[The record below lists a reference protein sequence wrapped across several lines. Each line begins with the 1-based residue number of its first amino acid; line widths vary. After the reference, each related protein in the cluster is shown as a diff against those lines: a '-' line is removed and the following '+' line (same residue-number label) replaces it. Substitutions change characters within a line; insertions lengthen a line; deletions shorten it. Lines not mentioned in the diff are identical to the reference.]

1 MTAEPNQPGNTAVD
15 KHASSEINPATG
27 APLWPANYPPADE
40 IDLVDLGVMFWRR
53 RWVIAW
59 VAGALIVLSI
69 LAAIFKSP
77 TYEYT
82 TTIELGSMVS
92 QTGTP
97 VPVMDVQSAA
107 NILQNSYIPAALAQ
121 YAQGAGSGAF
131 IPKVTV
137 TGVNASA
144 SGSTALMLACKAKEK
159 LSPACTSVE
168 QNAAQQFVKNNSR
181 LIETMR
187 ANLQA
192 DLSSA
197 KLDLQGLQNP
207 AVFGVQKLA
216 AEKAI
221 ADAKADLATLQSA
234 AGVLKVKKDK
244 LQASTQLYQKQADDL
259 QAHIAE
265 VRKAAIASA
274 RQTSDPTQ
282 AMANL
287 LLGTE
292 TQRSVN
298 LLNDIQQKLM
308 VTLPDQL
315 AMVDK
320 NLADN
325 ARSQALQRQAISQ
338 NELALQKLLFSHGQD
353 IQSQNVTIGKLQTQL
368 SNVQDTRVLGAPLR
382 SVKPAGLTRGAILAI
397 GIIISLLLG
406 FFAAMAA
413 GYVEQVRARLG
424 SIKTT
429 P

>member
-1 MTAEPNQPGNTAVD
+1 MTAEPNQPGKTAVD
-15 KHASSEINPATG
+15 KHVATEINPATG
-27 APLWPANYPPADE
+27 APMWPANYAPADE

-59 VAGALIVLSI
+59 VAGVLIVLSI

-82 TTIELGSMVS
+82 TTVELGSMVS

-97 VPVMDVQSAA
+97 VAVMDAQSAA
-107 NILQNSYIPAALAQ
+107 NMLQNSYIPAALAQ
-121 YAQGAGSGAF
+121 YAQETGLSAF

-144 SGSTALMLACKAKEK
+144 NGSTALILACKAKEK
-159 LSPACTSVE
+159 LSVACTSVE

-181 LIETMR
+181 GIETLR

-197 KLDLQGLQNP
+197 KIDLQGLQNP

-221 ADAKADLATLQSA
+221 ADARAALATLQSA
-234 AGVLKVKKDK
+234 AGVLQVKKSK
-244 LQASTQLYQKQADDL
+244 LQASTELYQKQADEL
-259 QAHIAE
+259 QAHIAD
-265 VRKAAIASA
+265 VRKAGIDSA

-298 LLNDIQQKLM
+298 LLSDIQQKLT

-315 AMVDK
+315 ATVDK
-320 NLADN
+320 NIADN
-325 ARSQALQRQAISQ
+325 ARNQALQRQVISQ

-368 SNVQDTRVLGAPLR
+368 ANVQDTRVLGDALR
-382 SVKPAGLTRGAILAI
+382 SVKPVGLSRGAILAV

-424 SIKTT
+424 SDKIA

>member
-1 MTAEPNQPGNTAVD
+1 MYLQMSTEPDQPNKTGISKPGPSQLN
-15 KHASSEINPATG
+15 SSTSTPQWPATY
-27 APLWPANYPPADE
+27 APADE

-59 VAGALIVLSI
+59 VAGVLIVLSI

-82 TTIELGSMVS
+82 TTIELGSIIS
-92 QTGTP
+92 QTGTV
-97 VPVMDVQSAA
+97 VPLMDTQSAA
-107 NILQNSYIPAALAQ
+107 SILQNTYIPAATAQ
-121 YAQGAGSGAF
+121 YAQQKGAGSF
-131 IPKVTV
+131 VPKLAVS
-137 TGVNASA
+137 GNNNGSA
-144 SGSTALMLACKAKEK
+144 VVLSCKAKEK
-159 LSPACTSVE
+159 LGTACIAVE
-168 QNAAQQFVKNNSR
+168 REAAAEFVKGNSR
-181 LIETMR
+181 AIETVR
-187 ANLQA
+187 ANFRAELDA
-192 DLSSA
+192 S
-197 KLDLQGLQNP
+197 KLDLQSLQDP

-221 ADAKADLATLQSA
+221 ADAKAELATLQSA
-234 AGVLKVKKDK
+234 AAVLQVNKTK
-244 LQASTQLYQKQADDL
+244 LQASVGLYQKQADEL

-265 VRKAAIASA
+265 VRKAATVAA
-274 RQTSDPTQ
+274 QGTADPTQ

-298 LLNDIQQKLM
+298 LLNDIQQKLT
-308 VTLPDQL
+308 VTLPDRL

-320 NLADN
+320 NIADN
-325 ARSQALQRQAISQ
+325 ARAQTLQRQVISQ

-353 IQSQNVTIGKLQTQL
+353 IQRQNVTIDHLQTQL
-368 SNVQDTRVLGAPLR
+368 ANVQDTRVLGEALR
-382 SVKPAGLTRGAILAI
+382 SVKPVGLGRGAILAI

-406 FFAAMAA
+406 LFAAMAA

-424 SIKTT
+424 SGKFA

>member
-1 MTAEPNQPGNTAVD
+1 MTAEPNQPGKTAVD

-27 APLWPANYPPADE
+27 APMWPANYAPADE

-53 RWVIAW
+53 RWVIIG
-59 VAGALIVLSI
+59 VAGVLIVLSI

-82 TTIELGSMVS
+82 TTIELGSIVS
-92 QTGTP
+92 QTGTL
-97 VPVMDVQSAA
+97 VPVMDAQSAA
-107 NILQNSYIPAALAQ
+107 NMLQNSYIPAATAQ
-121 YAQGAGSGAF
+121 YVQGKGAGSF
-131 IPKVTV
+131 IPKFTV
-137 TGVNASA
+137 SSNSTGSA
-144 SGSTALMLACKAKEK
+144 VVFSCKAKER
-159 LSPACTSVE
+159 LGAACTSVE
-168 QNAAQQFVKNNSR
+168 ENAAAEFVKNNSR
-181 LIETMR
+181 GLETVRSNLR
-187 ANLQA
+187 AE
-192 DLSSA
+192 LSAA
-197 KLDLQGLQNP
+197 KLDLQSLQDP

-234 AGVLKVKKDK
+234 AGVLKINKDK
-244 LQASTQLYQKQADDL
+244 LEASAVLYQKQADEL
-259 QAHIAE
+259 QAHIAD

-274 RQTSDPTQ
+274 KQTSDPTQ

-298 LLNDIQQKLM
+298 LLNDIQQKLT
-308 VTLPDQL
+308 VTLPEQL

-325 ARSQALQRQAISQ
+325 ARSQILQRQVISQ

-353 IQSQNVTIGKLQTQL
+353 IQSQNITIGKLQTQL
-368 SNVQDTRVLGAPLR
+368 SNIQDTRVLGDALR
-382 SVKPAGLTRGAILAI
+382 SVKPVGLTRGAILGI

-413 GYVEQVRARLG
+413 GYVEQVRMRLSADKNG
-424 SIKTT
+424 
-429 P
+429 

>member
-1 MTAEPNQPGNTAVD
+1 MTAELNQPGKTAVD
-15 KHASSEINPATG
+15 KRAASEINPAAG
-27 APLWPANYPPADE
+27 VPAWPANYAPADE
-40 IDLVDLGVMFWRR
+40 IDLVDLGVMFWQR

-59 VAGALIVLSI
+59 VAGVLIVLSI

-97 VPVMDVQSAA
+97 VAVMDAQSAA
-107 NILQNSYIPAALAQ
+107 NMLQNSYIPAALSQ
-121 YAQGAGSGAF
+121 YAQGAGAGAF

-144 SGSTALMLACKAKEK
+144 NGSTALILTCKAKDK
-159 LSPACTSVE
+159 RSFACASVE
-168 QNAAQQFVKNNSR
+168 QNAAAQFVKNNSR
-181 LIETMR
+181 IIDTLR
-187 ANLQA
+187 ANLQG

-234 AGVLKVKKDK
+234 AGVLQIKKTK
-244 LQASTQLYQKQADDL
+244 LQASAGLYQKQADEL

-274 RQTSDPTQ
+274 KQTSDPTQ

-298 LLNDIQQKLM
+298 LLNDIQQKLT

-315 AMVDK
+315 ATVDK
-320 NLADN
+320 NIADN
-325 ARSQALQRQAISQ
+325 TRAQTLQRQVISQ
-338 NELALQKLLFSHGQD
+338 NELALQKLLFNHGQD

-382 SVKPAGLTRGAILAI
+382 SVKPVGLSRGAILAI
-397 GIIISLLLG
+397 GVIISLLLG

-424 SIKTT
+424 SSKIM

>member
-1 MTAEPNQPGNTAVD
+1 M
-15 KHASSEINPATG
+15 
-27 APLWPANYPPADE
+27 WPANYAPADE

-53 RWVIAW
+53 RWVIVW

-82 TTIELGSMVS
+82 TTIELGSMVGQNGS
-92 QTGTP
+92 L
-97 VPVMDVQSAA
+97 VPLMDPQSAT
-107 NILQNSYIPAALAQ
+107 NMLQNTYIPAATAQ
-121 YAQGAGSGAF
+121 YMQEKGADSFVPKLTVSGNN
-131 IPKVTV
+131 
-137 TGVNASA
+137 TGNAIVLS
-144 SGSTALMLACKAKEK
+144 CKAKEG
-159 LSPACTSVE
+159 LGAACTSIE
-168 QNAAQQFVKNNSR
+168 QNAAAEFLKNNSR
-181 LIETMR
+181 GIATVR

-397 GIIISLLLG
+397 GIVISLLLG
-406 FFAAMAA
+406 FFAALAA

-424 SIKTT
+424 SGKIA